1 MSLEENFENLR
12 VTVSPGKGNKREVN
26 SAAQEEKK
34 IAGEVLMGK
43 FRVSVIQP
51 LKLPHFTTT
60 LDYHTSV
67 LHYSHFVQ
75 V

>member
-1 MSLEENFENLR
+1 MSLEEDFENLR

-43 FRVSVIQP
+43 FRRSTARDRSSHWSVV
-51 LKLPHFTTT
+51 
-60 LDYHTSV
+60 D
-67 LHYSHFVQ
+67 
-75 V
+75 

>member
-1 MSLEENFENLR
+1 MSLEEDFENLR

-43 FRVSVIQP
+43 FAISVIQSSDSP
-51 LKLPHFTTT
+51 KLPHFTTT
-60 LDYHTSV
+60 LDNHTSE
-67 LHYSHFVQ
+67 LHYSL
-75 V
+75 

>member
-1 MSLEENFENLR
+1 MSLEEDFENLR

-43 FRVSVIQP
+43 FRRS
-51 LKLPHFTTT
+51 TAR
-60 LDYHTSV
+60 DYRVTG
-67 LHYSHFVQ
+67 L
-75 V
+75 